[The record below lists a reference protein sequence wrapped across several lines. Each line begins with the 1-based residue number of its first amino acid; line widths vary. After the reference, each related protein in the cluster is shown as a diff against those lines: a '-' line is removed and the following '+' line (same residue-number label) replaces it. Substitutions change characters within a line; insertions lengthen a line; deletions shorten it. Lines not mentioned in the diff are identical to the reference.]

1 MVPGAHLCWQVLLLL
16 LNKAK
21 LALVAVPLA
30 VQLLPLARWEGWAGK
45 GRGACV
51 SGHNSCACHPCRCLR
66 QHGAAPRTFLLQ
78 RRLVLL
84 IIHRLV
90 GVHRRRRVRQP
101 RARRRQGHARQTAW
115 RLHGLRPRPL
125 RSLAVPRPVP
135 PSRGWHP
142 SLDERGVEAA
152 LRWPPRGVT
161 CQRHDLRR
169 LRRSN
174 SSWCRRSAC
183 LQRKRVAWRHR
194 AAMATRRLARTGLD
208 DATVLHLS
216 ARNINTAKELLDCT
230 SLDVS
235 ELLDC
240 SEADAAKIILCVRA
254 CANTQQART
263 SSRHC
268 ALALIPACCAS
279 IVQACGGGGVPGAAH
294 LRAAMGET
302 GD

>member
-1 MVPGAHLCWQVLLLL
+1 
-16 LNKAK
+16 
-21 LALVAVPLA
+21 
-30 VQLLPLARWEGWAGK
+30 
-45 GRGACV
+45 
-51 SGHNSCACHPCRCLR
+51 
-66 QHGAAPRTFLLQ
+66 
-78 RRLVLL
+78 
-84 IIHRLV
+84 
-90 GVHRRRRVRQP
+90 
-101 RARRRQGHARQTAW
+101 
-115 RLHGLRPRPL
+115 
-125 RSLAVPRPVP
+125 
-135 PSRGWHP
+135 
-142 SLDERGVEAA
+142 
-152 LRWPPRGVT
+152 
-161 CQRHDLRR
+161 
-169 LRRSN
+169 
-174 SSWCRRSAC
+174 
-183 LQRKRVAWRHR
+183 
-194 AAMATRRLARTGLD
+194 MATRRLARTGLD
-208 DATVLHLS
+208 DATVMHLS